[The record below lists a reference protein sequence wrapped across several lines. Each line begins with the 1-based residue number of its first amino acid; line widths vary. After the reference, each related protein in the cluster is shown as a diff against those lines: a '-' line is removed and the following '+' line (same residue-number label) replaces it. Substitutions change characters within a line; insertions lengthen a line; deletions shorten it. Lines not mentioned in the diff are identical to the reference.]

1 MSLTKGTLYTQTV
14 SHAVNPPFLK
24 IFLFCRAS
32 LGIFLAVI
40 LLFFQSKNPT
50 LFAKKGWKMQSFFKF
65 FCVFPEDTSSFFNF
79 FLFSWSF
86 RYSAFFTMHSFL

>member
-1 MSLTKGTLYTQTV
+1 MSLTKGTLYRI
-14 SHAVNPPFLK
+14 SCSKSSFR
-24 IFLFCRAS
+24 ISFLFRRAS

-50 LFAKKGWKMQSFFKF
+50 LFAKKGGKMQSFFKF